1 MSCQESS
8 RLQAEECFNE
18 QASALAANAGIDTS
32 TVVDAVA
39 AHVPG
44 GEAVAGMLKTGL
56 DMATNKN
63 SDSEDEGAGDVMG
76 VVQGLLGN
84 NSEA

>member
-1 MSCQESS
+1 MSDPN
-8 RLQAEECFNE
+8 FIE

-32 TVVDAVA
+32 SVIDSVA

-44 GEAVAGMLKTGL
+44 GEVVAGVLKTGL
-56 DMATNKN
+56 DMATNKADN
-63 SDSEDEGAGDVMG
+63 SEESEESEGAG
-76 VVQGLLGN
+76 GLLGAVGGLLGQH

>member
-1 MSCQESS
+1 MSDPN
-8 RLQAEECFNE
+8 LIE

-32 TVVDAVA
+32 SLIDAVA

-44 GEAVAGMLKTGL
+44 GEAVAGVLKTGVDL
-56 DMATNKN
+56 ATNKA
-63 SDSEDEGAGDVMG
+63 SDSEEGEGAGGIMG
-76 VVQGLLGN
+76 AVGGLLGH